1 MKDEEQRLTG
11 HLDTAIAE
19 ILAAR
24 TLHGGLPD
32 SLVPGDVIDSAL
44 AHNPAVQA
52 ARQDFLSALGA
63 INVEGDAVA
72 RQAYLRLEE
81 TGNALAS
88 ASANTGCRVGLLA
101 ARAATNKP

>member
-1 MKDEEQRLTG
+1 MDRKRELTE
-11 HLDTAIAE
+11 HLDAAMGE
-19 ILAAR
+19 ILAA
-24 TLHGGLPD
+24 LVLVGGLPVD
-32 SLVPGDVIDSAL
+32 LVPDTAIDTAL
-44 AHNPAVQA
+44 AGSPTVQA
-52 ARQDFLSALGA
+52 ARNAFLFALGA

-88 ASANTGCRVGLLA
+88 ASADTGWRVGLLA